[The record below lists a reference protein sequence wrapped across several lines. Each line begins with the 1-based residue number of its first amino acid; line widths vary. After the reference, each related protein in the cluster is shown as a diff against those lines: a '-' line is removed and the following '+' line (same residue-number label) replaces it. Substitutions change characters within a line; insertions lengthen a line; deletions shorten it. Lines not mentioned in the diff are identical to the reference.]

1 MTQKG
6 HLMARSL
13 SLTAYS
19 VILGLVAAVGPFAI
33 DMYLPAMPVIG
44 ADFGASM
51 QSVQWTIVAYFI
63 AFGLAQLIY
72 GPWADQAGRK
82 PPMYTGL
89 ALFMAG
95 TMICAMAP
103 GIGWLIAGRIVQGLG
118 GAANMVV
125 LRAVIRDLA
134 TGPSATRMMS
144 TIMIVIAVS
153 PLLAPLSGSALLA
166 FGSWRLIFWA
176 LLIAAALSFFLI
188 RFALPETLTD
198 ANRQRF
204 DLATTWT
211 ETKVLLADKPFM
223 VMTFLAGFSFAS
235 FFVFI
240 SSASFVYSGQ
250 FGLSPTQFSFAFAIN
265 AVGFFAAS
273 QFSGPLAQRLGTLR
287 MISLAT
293 MGFALSTFAGFG
305 LGLAGL
311 ANLPVTMAALF
322 VGNIFLGLILP
333 TSQVQ
338 ALEDHGANA
347 GLAASLGGTMQMVA
361 AGALVAAAG
370 PFLDGTV
377 VPMQG
382 AIALCGLLALGL
394 SWMIPRQ
401 AALA

>member
-1 MTQKG
+1 
-6 HLMARSL
+6 MARTL

-33 DMYLPAMPVIG
+33 DMYLPAMPMIG
-44 ADFGASM
+44 NDFHASM

-63 AFGLAQLIY
+63 AFGLAQLAY

-89 ALFMAG
+89 GLFMAG
-95 TMICAMAP
+95 TVICAVAP
-103 GIGWLIAGRIVQGLG
+103 SIGWLIFGRLVQGLG

-134 TGPSATRMMS
+134 TGPAATRMMS

-153 PLLAPLSGSALLA
+153 PLLAPLSGSALLV
-166 FGSWRLIFWA
+166 FGTWRLIFWA
-176 LLIAAALSFFLI
+176 LLLAAALSFFLI
-188 RFALPETLTD
+188 KFALPETLTPE
-198 ANRQRF
+198 NRQKF
-204 DLATTWT
+204 DLATTWAG
-211 ETKVLLADKPFM
+211 TKALLTDRGFM
-223 VMTFLAGFSFAS
+223 VMTFLAGFAFAS

-240 SSASFVYSGQ
+240 ASASFVYTGQ
-250 FGLSPTQFSFAFAIN
+250 FGLSPTQFSLAFALN

-293 MGFALSTFAGFG
+293 TGFAAATVVGYG
-305 LGLAGL
+305 LGLAGM
-311 ANLPVTMAALF
+311 ANLPVTIAALF
-322 VGNIFLGLILP
+322 VGNMFLGLILP
-333 TSQVQ
+333 TAQVQ
-338 ALEDHGANA
+338 ALEDHGSNA
-347 GLAASLGGTMQMVA
+347 GLASSLGGTMQMVA
-361 AGALVAAAG
+361 AGVLVAAAG

-377 VPMQG
+377 VPMQA
-382 AIALCGLLALGL
+382 AIAVCGVLAFGL
-394 SWMIPRQ
+394 SRLIPRQ